1 MNISNWNTLF
11 YVILVSLIC
20 LQVGTQNIGEHLNLK
35 KNIFKVGFL
44 QTKLHWGWS
53 NWDRSNLD
61 KIDLIGQRSYAIDIQ
76 AALTAEPPPINLEQ
90 N

>member
-1 MNISNWNTLF
+1 MFANGNSEYWRRFESEEEYLQGWFFTNKITL
-11 YVILVSLIC
+11 
-20 LQVGTQNIGEHLNLK
+20 
-35 KNIFKVGFL
+35 
-44 QTKLHWGWS
+44 GWS